1 MKVPYPTR
9 TENEACVLTH
19 TMTHEQKNRGGNNG
33 EKRICGCGNPE
44 ANPLYSSESPRK
56 ASLSNLHT
64 HEATGSSPVVSTKN
78 HRNLLIPVILF
89 YNPQLFKMLN
99 FCRFFKTHTL
109 THTGNK
115 LYPRK
120 WTRDFDPW
128 SRSADT
134 HLTHRVRSAA
144 PVL

>member
-1 MKVPYPTR
+1 M
-9 TENEACVLTH
+9 E
-19 TMTHEQKNRGGNNG
+19 
-33 EKRICGCGNPE
+33 
-44 ANPLYSSESPRK
+44 NPLIAAETVRK

-78 HRNLLIPVILF
+78 HRNRLIPVIF
-89 YNPQLFKMLN
+89 FRNPQLFEMLN
-99 FCRFFKTHTL
+99 FRRFIKTHTL
-109 THTGNK
+109 THTRNK

-128 SRSADT
+128 PRSADT